1 MAGTSRSGSRR
12 TIPGTVALVVTL
24 VLGTGTLAVGTVR
37 PAGAT
42 EGWDPRIAPVAKEV
56 EQLRKLRFDHP
67 IPTRF
72 LSDRAFRKL
81 VTGDDSGPSRRVAR
95 IAEAELRGLGLVGGD
110 FDLRGTV
117 SDVNG
122 SDVLAFYDSDESE
135 IVVRGK
141 KLDPERR
148 ITLAHE
154 LTHGLQDQHYDLT
167 ALEKDARTSGADDAL
182 TALIEGDAM
191 RIEDAYY
198 RRMSRADQKAVD
210 AAESAASQAQGDA
223 AGGPVNPDES
233 VDAGN
238 SFVTAQLDAP
248 YATGPSMVAAILAR
262 KHRAGLTAAFHD
274 PPTTQLQTL
283 EPALATATVKPRS
296 LKAPRLAP
304 GARRLH
310 AGSTD
315 WGAMDL
321 FFLLASRLPEA
332 TAIRAADAWGN
343 GRELISRD
351 REDGTICT
359 QVAFTGRNGAGS
371 ARIADALKQW
381 QATMPAGTVDLTG
394 NGLELRVCD
403 PGDAARPP
411 PNSAESALEFAGER
425 AFLQAAML
433 QADLPPDLVTCMTD
447 RVVDRPDYDQF
458 LEVALTREQPS
469 TEQIDDFRAALQEL
483 NAACR

>member
-1 MAGTSRSGSRR
+1 MAGTARNASRR
-12 TIPGTVALVVTL
+12 TITGALALVVALVTGAATL
-24 VLGTGTLAVGTVR
+24 VVDAPR
-37 PAGAT
+37 ARASD
-42 EGWDPRIAPVAKEV
+42 GWDPRVAPIAKQV

-67 IPTRF
+67 IRTRF

-95 IAEAELRGLGLVGGD
+95 VAEAELRGLGLVGGD

-122 SDVLAFYDSDESE
+122 SDILAFYDSDAKE

-167 ALEKDARTSGADDAL
+167 ELEKRAHTSGAEDAL

-191 RIEDAYY
+191 RIEDGYY
-198 RRMSRADQKAVD
+198 RRMSTADQKAVD
-210 AAESAASQAQGDA
+210 EAESAASQGQGDA

-262 KHRAGLTAAFHD
+262 AHRAGLTKAFHV

-283 EPALATATVKPRS
+283 EPALATAKVKPRP
-296 LKAPRLAP
+296 LKAPRLAS
-304 GARRLH
+304 GYRRLH
-310 AGSTD
+310 AGPTD

-321 FFLLASRLPEA
+321 FFLLASRLPDA
-332 TAIRAADAWGN
+332 TAVRAADAWGN
-343 GRELISRD
+343 GRELVSRSRKD
-351 REDGTICT
+351 DTICT
-359 QVAFTGRNGAGS
+359 QVAFTGRNAAGS

-381 QATMPAGTVDLTG
+381 QAAMPAGTVALAR

-403 PGDAARPP
+403 PGDAASAP
-411 PNSAESALEFAGER
+411 PNSAEAALEFAGER

-433 QADLPPDLVTCMTD
+433 QAELPADLAVCMTD
-447 RVVDRPDYDQF
+447 RVVERPDYDQF
-458 LEVALTREQPS
+458 LEVALTSEEPS
-469 TEQIDDFRAALQEL
+469 DQQIAAFQTTLKEL
-483 NAACR
+483 DAACR